1 VGQESPFIGP
11 RPFEEDEAEIFFG
24 RRNELSALAAQVVS
38 TQIVLLY
45 AASGSGKSSLIS
57 AGLIPALRSR
67 GFKVAQER
75 FNILASGGG
84 KPPVDSLHE
93 AIRHSAFRSPSNQ
106 PSLLV
111 LDQFEEIIGALTYME
126 LDALSDTVYDLMVRN
141 PLARVVISF
150 REEYLARVRALFN
163 KPSEVSIGHFR
174 LHRLSRPGAIDAFKR
189 SLGTV
194 RFQVGPEAEEVFL
207 EKVAP
212 PTRGRR
218 SEVGFE
224 PLYLQ
229 LLGFQLW
236 SSIANR
242 SPEPISQ
249 GANGLK
255 DVPRVVTVADV
266 RRLVDFDQAI
276 EDFYNSTISR
286 VCRSHHLTEKAMR
299 DWIDR
304 ELVTPDETRSMVRRQ
319 ADETNGLQ
327 TSALDDLV
335 KRGLLR
341 MEPRSED
348 LWLELAHDQLVERVR
363 EFNRIWWAGHV
374 YTLLHDRNTRYDL
387 AIAASRWD
395 LQRWVQ
401 ARTGLWS
408 LSAAVRESGIQLSQ
422 RLNRWLPFAQK
433 RSNSELDRLALRAF
447 VLTGAL
453 INSAVYLYRSK
464 ATDVPETFKLTDVEG
479 LDAEMAKRRLR
490 ATALNLGRTD
500 QLLVVANVS
509 AATAWARLLSRLLT
523 RSVVGAQPI
532 DWRRRWPIAVLV
544 CADAVLTLL
553 RWAVRN
559 GLIQNCL
566 DPVGQVQKSQ
576 VLGRSEAAV
585 IQRCMS
591 LEDMASWSRGHP
603 VMLVLDWR
611 SGVDSA
617 KEFARFL
624 NQEVSLYENA
634 LKTRGTTAVWC
645 CRADLR
651 RRGWRDGI
659 SGIGL
664 PARGQRTYYM
674 IENGNVVAW
683 RTVKSYEFPLQLR
696 ANTIEEKGNSPQ
708 ARSQEIKIEKQFVAT
723 LTSLIVSSE
732 ATPPSSWWHEWSEQY
747 FKSGL
752 SRRRSTDR

>member
-24 RRNELSALAAQVVS
+24 RKNELAALAAQVVS

-45 AASGSGKSSLIS
+45 ATSGSGKSSLIS
-57 AGLIPALRSR
+57 AGLIPTLRSR

-75 FNILASGGG
+75 FNILASGDGQ
-84 KPPVDSLHE
+84 PPVGSLHE
-93 AIRHSAFRSPSNQ
+93 AIRHSASGSSPDQ

-111 LDQFEEIIGALTYME
+111 LDQFEEIIGALAYTE
-126 LDALSDTVYDLMVRN
+126 LDALSDSIYDTMAGN
-141 PLARVVISF
+141 PLARIVISF
-150 REEYLARVRALFN
+150 REEYLARIRALFN
-163 KPSEVSIGHFR
+163 KPSEVKVSHFR
-174 LHRLSRPGAIDAFKR
+174 LNRLSRPGAIEAFKR
-189 SLGTV
+189 SLGRV

-212 PTRGRR
+212 PTRGHR
-218 SEVGFE
+218 SEAGFE

-229 LLGFQLW
+229 LLGSQLW

-242 SPEPISQ
+242 RPESISQ
-249 GANGLK
+249 GANGLE
-255 DVPRVVTVADV
+255 DVSRVITVADV
-266 RRLVDFDQAI
+266 RLLVDFDQAI
-276 EDFYNSTISR
+276 EDFYNSTINR
-286 VCRSHHLTEKAMR
+286 VCRSHDVKEKAMR

-319 ADETNGLQ
+319 ANETKGLQ

-341 MEPRSED
+341 MEPRGED
-348 LWLELAHDQLVERVR
+348 LWLELAHDQLVERVL
-363 EFNRIWWAGHV
+363 EFNRIWWAGNV
-374 YTLLHDRNTRYDL
+374 YTLLHDRNTRYNL
-387 AIAASRWD
+387 AVAASRWD
-395 LQRWVQ
+395 VQRWAQ
-401 ARTGLWS
+401 ARAGLWS

-422 RLNRWLPFAQK
+422 SLNRWLPFAQK
-433 RSNSELDRLALRAF
+433 RSNKELDRLALRAF

-453 INSAVYLYRSK
+453 VNAMVYLYRSK
-464 ATDVPETFKLTDVEG
+464 ATDVPETLKLTGVEG

-500 QLLVVANVS
+500 QVLAVANVA
-509 AATAWARLLSRLLT
+509 AATAWARLLARLLT
-523 RSVVGAQPI
+523 RSVVGAPPTE
-532 DWRRRWPIAVLV
+532 WRRRWPIAALV
-544 CADAVLTLL
+544 CADGVLTLL
-553 RWAVRN
+553 RWTVRN

-566 DPVGQVQKSQ
+566 DPAGQIQQSQ
-576 VLGRSEAAV
+576 VTGRSEAAV

-591 LEDMASWSRGHP
+591 LEDTASWSRDHP

-611 SGVDSA
+611 GGMDDSS
-617 KEFARFL
+617 EFARFL
-624 NQEVSLYENA
+624 NQEVPLYESA
-634 LKTRGTTAVWC
+634 LKTRGATAVWC

-651 RRGWRDGI
+651 GRGWRDGI
-659 SGIGL
+659 SGLGL

-683 RTVKSYEFPLQLR
+683 RTVKSYEFPMQLR
-696 ANTIEEKGNSPQ
+696 TDTVEAKGDSPQ
-708 ARSQEIKIEKQFVAT
+708 VRSMKIKIEKQFTAT

-732 ATPPSSWWHEWSEQY
+732 ATPPSSWLYELSEQY
-747 FKSGL
+747 LKSGL
-752 SRRRSTDR
+752 GRRRADR

>member
-11 RPFEEDEAEIFFG
+11 RPFEEDETEIFFG
-24 RRNELSALAAQVVS
+24 RSNELAALAAQVVS

-45 AASGSGKSSLIS
+45 AASGSGKSSLIR

-75 FNILASGGG
+75 FNILASGDGP
-84 KPPVDSLHE
+84 PPVDSLHE
-93 AIRHSAFRSPSNQ
+93 VVRHSAFGSSSDQ

-111 LDQFEEIIGALTYME
+111 LDQFEEIVGALAYVE
-126 LDALSDTVYDLMVRN
+126 LDALSETVYDTMAKN

-150 REEYLARVRALFN
+150 REEYLARIRALFN
-163 KPSEVSIGHFR
+163 KPSEVSVSHFR
-174 LHRLSRPGAIDAFKR
+174 LHRLSRPGAIEAFKR

-194 RFQVGPEAEEVFL
+194 RFEVGPEAEELFL

-212 PTRGRR
+212 PMRGSR

-229 LLGFQLW
+229 LLGSQLW
-236 SSIANR
+236 SSVANR
-242 SPEPISQ
+242 SPEAVSE

-255 DVPRVVTVADV
+255 GVPRVVTVADV

-286 VCRSHHLTEKAMR
+286 VCSSHHLTEKTVR

-319 ADETNGLQ
+319 ANETKGLQ

-335 KRGLLR
+335 RRGLLR
-341 MEPRSED
+341 MEPRGED
-348 LWLELAHDQLVERVR
+348 LWFEVAHDQLVERVR

-387 AIAASRWD
+387 AVAASRWD
-395 LQRWVQ
+395 LQRWAQ
-401 ARTGLWS
+401 ARAGLWS
-408 LSAAVRESGIQLSQ
+408 LSAGVRESGIQLSQ
-422 RLNRWLPFAQK
+422 RLNRWVPFAQK

-447 VLTGAL
+447 VLTGTL
-453 INSAVYLYRSK
+453 INFAAYLYRAKS
-464 ATDVPETFKLTDVEG
+464 TDVPETLKLTGVEG

-500 QLLVVANVS
+500 QLLAVANVS
-509 AATAWARLLSRLLT
+509 VATAWARLLSRLLT
-523 RSVVGAQPI
+523 RSVVGAPPI

-544 CADAVLTLL
+544 CADTALTLL

-566 DPVGQVQKSQ
+566 DPAGQIQQSRA
-576 VLGRSEAAV
+576 LGRSEAVV

-591 LEDMASWSRGHP
+591 LEEPASWSRVHP

-611 SGVDSA
+611 SGVDGTE
-617 KEFARFL
+617 EFACFL
-624 NQEVSLYENA
+624 NQEVPLYENA
-634 LKTRGTTAVWC
+634 LKTRGATAVWC

-683 RTVKSYEFPLQLR
+683 RTVKSYELPLQLR
-696 ANTIEEKGNSPQ
+696 ASTIEANSPQ
-708 ARSQEIKIEKQFVAT
+708 ARSQAIKIEKQFTAT
-723 LTSLIVSSE
+723 LTSLVVSSE

-752 SRRRSTDR
+752 GRRHRADT